1 MNRIDW
7 TAIIV
12 AALGAVSAALSRLIG
27 RNNDKPAT
35 PPQEVPP
42 APPPRADGQITADAH
57 ARVDA
62 AAALDVDPAAP
73 TVRP

>member
-1 MNRIDW
+1 MKLDW

-27 RNNDKPAT
+27 RSDKPAT

-62 AAALDVDPAAP
+62 AAALDVDPTAP